1 MGAQGSERVGET
13 MEASGGAVWGAPPW
27 ARWMVLRRIVR
38 GWFVRIVAT
47 ASILLATFVAGVVF
61 LAFEATRFAW
71 YQDLAIVIV
80 MIALA
85 LASIAAMWASWAWRL
100 RRHLLG
106 PWLEGW

>member
-1 MGAQGSERVGET
+1 MGAHGSGPVGET
-13 MEASGGAVWGAPPW
+13 MDANGTSGWDAPPW

-47 ASILLATFVAGVVF
+47 ASILLATFVGGVLF

-71 YQDLAIVIV
+71 YQDLAIVV
-80 MIALA
+80 VLTALA

-106 PWLEGW
+106 PWRDGW